1 MMAKTKAKLDKFTEK
16 LISRKF
22 LVWIAATSLM
32 AYGLL
37 DSSDWVI
44 ISGLYLGGHSVI
56 DGIVKLKGYNTGPQ

>member
-37 DSSDWVI
+37 DSADWVI
-44 ISGLYLGGHSVI
+44 IFGLYLGGQSVL
-56 DGIVKLKGYNTGPQ
+56 DGIVKLKGYNTEPQ